1 GIWVNG
7 CAESLGERERPRIET
22 LAGGPVDWLK
32 LTHADGYTDG
42 EMEVLATY
50 KLTPKNQSIDLR
62 GKKYFFW
69 KSGSAFEYALRRHPW
84 LKEKTHFCGPGNTQK
99 ILARHGIEPN
109 IFLDHRQWLEEMSVP
124 EPGAVATGS

>member
-1 GIWVNG
+1 VNG